1 MAVSGASNDDLRRG
15 LELLGVSRETEQRLS
30 ILVDELRRWQSVKN
44 LVGSGTLD
52 RIWIRH
58 VADSAQL
65 LDHAPD
71 ARRWIDLGS
80 GAGFP
85 GLVLGV
91 LLRDRPDAQIHLVES
106 NGRKCAFLRHAARVT
121 GANAVVHQARL
132 ETVVGRF
139 AGSTDVVT
147 ARALARLVD
156 LIAWTQPLLQ
166 SGAIGLFPKGREAQA
181 ELTEAAQ
188 SWTFS
193 AQIVPSRTSS
203 DGRILCIKGLREPP

>member
-1 MAVSGASNDDLRRG
+1 MAVSGASNDDRRRA

-44 LVGSGTLD
+44 LVSSGTLD

-156 LIAWTQPLLQ
+156 LIAWTRPLLQ

-181 ELTEAAQ
+181 ELTEAAK

-203 DGRILCIKGLREPP
+203 DGRILRIKGLREPP

>member
-1 MAVSGASNDDLRRG
+1 MAVSGASNDDRRRG

-139 AGSTDVVT
+139 AGSIDVVT

-156 LIAWTQPLLQ
+156 LIAWTRPLLQ

-181 ELTEAAQ
+181 ELTEAAK

-203 DGRILCIKGLREPP
+203 DGRILRIKGLREPP

>member
-139 AGSTDVVT
+139 AGSIDVVT

-156 LIAWTQPLLQ
+156 LIAWTRPLLQ

-181 ELTEAAQ
+181 ELTEAAK

-203 DGRILCIKGLREPP
+203 DGRILRIKGLREPP

>member
-1 MAVSGASNDDLRRG
+1 MVVSGASNDDRRRA
-15 LELLGVSRETEQRLS
+15 LELLDVSRETEQRLS

-139 AGSTDVVT
+139 AGSIDVVT

-156 LIAWTQPLLQ
+156 LIAWTRPLLQ

-181 ELTEAAQ
+181 ELTEAAK

-203 DGRILCIKGLREPP
+203 DGRILRIKGLREPP

>member
-30 ILVDELRRWQSVKN
+30 ILVDELRRWQSMKN

-181 ELTEAAQ
+181 ELTEAAK

>member
-1 MAVSGASNDDLRRG
+1 MAVSGASNDDRRRA
-15 LELLGVSRETEQRLS
+15 LELLGVSHETEQRLS

-52 RIWIRH
+52 QIWIRH

-139 AGSTDVVT
+139 AGSIDVVT

-156 LIAWTQPLLQ
+156 LIAWTRPLLQ

-181 ELTEAAQ
+181 ELTEAAK

>member
-1 MAVSGASNDDLRRG
+1 MAVSGASNDDRRRA

-181 ELTEAAQ
+181 ELTEAAK

>member
-30 ILVDELRRWQSVKN
+30 ILVDELRRWQSVKT

-139 AGSTDVVT
+139 VGSTDVVT

-181 ELTEAAQ
+181 ELTEAAK
-188 SWTFS
+188 SWRFT
-193 AQIVPSRTSS
+193 AQITPSRTSS
-203 DGRILCIKGLREPP
+203 DGRILRIEGLREPP

>member
-1 MAVSGASNDDLRRG
+1 MAVSGASNDDRRRA

-139 AGSTDVVT
+139 AGSIDVVT

-156 LIAWTQPLLQ
+156 LIAWTRPLLQ

-181 ELTEAAQ
+181 ELTEAAK

-203 DGRILCIKGLREPP
+203 DGRILRIKGLREPP

>member
-1 MAVSGASNDDLRRG
+1 MAVSGASNDDRRRA

-139 AGSTDVVT
+139 AGSIDVVT

-156 LIAWTQPLLQ
+156 LIAWTRPLLQ

-181 ELTEAAQ
+181 ELTEAAK
-188 SWTFS
+188 SWRFT
-193 AQIVPSRTSS
+193 AQITPSRTSS
-203 DGRILCIKGLREPP
+203 DGRILRIEGLREPP

>member
-1 MAVSGASNDDLRRG
+1 MAVSGASNDDRRRA

-132 ETVVGRF
+132 ETVVGRL
-139 AGSTDVVT
+139 AGSIDVVT

-156 LIAWTQPLLQ
+156 LIAWTRPLLQ

-181 ELTEAAQ
+181 ELTEAAK

-203 DGRILCIKGLREPP
+203 DGRILRIKGLREPP

>member
-1 MAVSGASNDDLRRG
+1 MAVSGASNDDRRRA

-139 AGSTDVVT
+139 AGSIDVVT

-156 LIAWTQPLLQ
+156 LIAWTRPLLQ

-181 ELTEAAQ
+181 ELTEAAK

>member
-181 ELTEAAQ
+181 ELTEAAK

>member
-1 MAVSGASNDDLRRG
+1 MAVSGASNDDRRRA

-156 LIAWTQPLLQ
+156 LIAWTRPLLQ

-181 ELTEAAQ
+181 ELTEAAK

-203 DGRILCIKGLREPP
+203 DGRILRIKGLREPP

>member
-1 MAVSGASNDDLRRG
+1 
-15 LELLGVSRETEQRLS
+15 
-30 ILVDELRRWQSVKN
+30 
-44 LVGSGTLD
+44 
-52 RIWIRH
+52 
-58 VADSAQL
+58 
-65 LDHAPD
+65 
-71 ARRWIDLGS
+71 
-80 GAGFP
+80 
-85 GLVLGV
+85 LGV

-106 NGRKCAFLRHAARVT
+106 NGRKCAFLRHAAQVT

-181 ELTEAAQ
+181 ELTEAAK

>member
-91 LLRDRPDAQIHLVES
+91 LLRDRPDVQIHLVES
-106 NGRKCAFLRHAARVT
+106 NGRKCTFLRHAARVA

-156 LIAWTQPLLQ
+156 LIAWTRPLLQ

-181 ELTEAAQ
+181 ELTEAAK